1 MKKMLSKYIATR
13 YTLEQ
18 ETAVLDKD
26 NSYIDE
32 KANEEIINELAS
44 QSYVDTHYAY
54 SDVSFMIPA
63 TIAEEGEVWDNTKE
77 KAVAGAKIALST
89 ARDITFKALDR
100 TGRAIVDIAKAT
112 TAKTKEYS
120 DKYNRQELVAKTK
133 LNTLKS
139 DYNGIL
145 GKAKQQHRISINDK
159 ALFVADQPPESIN
172 DLQAGIEAVND
183 LGYYLS
189 RAYLDNMDEIATAFA
204 EVLNNNKNR
213 VLFSTVKSSSELAEA
228 LEKIGFI
235 TNPEIKVHEDKKE
248 RGIYKR
254 FNSDSLPGNRV
265 FTYTTL
271 DWNEKNGFT
280 PWELL
285 NAFSKQSVAL
295 KRDKETVTRHQTV
308 IIDTPD
314 TKSIQNAIDAL
325 DTLQQTLANLN
336 RTVLK
341 REVKDIHQK
350 LIKAY
355 TNKNGAIAQAL
366 AEVTN
371 KAAVEALGDQSAKAI
386 KGFVQGYDKWTSEV
400 LVHYL
405 AYAYKMLFVY
415 MTAIQRIIK
424 QY

>member
-1 MKKMLSKYIATR
+1 MLSKYIATR

-18 ETAVLDKD
+18 EIAVLDKD

-63 TIAEEGEVWDNTKE
+63 TIAEEGEAWDNTKE

-100 TGRAIVDIAKAT
+100 TGRAIVDIATAT
-112 TAKTKEYS
+112 VAKTKEYS
-120 DKYNRQELVAKTK
+120 DKYNRQELAAKAK

-159 ALFVADQPPESIN
+159 ALFVADQPPESID

-189 RAYLDNMDEIATAFA
+189 RAYLDNMDDIATAFA

-235 TNPEIKVHEDKKE
+235 SNPEIRVHEDKKE

-285 NAFSKQSVAL
+285 NAFSKQSVDL

-341 REVKDIHQK
+341 HEVKDIHQK

-371 KAAVEALGDQSAKAI
+371 KAAVESLGDQSAKAI

>member
-1 MKKMLSKYIATR
+1 MLSKYIATR

-54 SDVSFMIPA
+54 SDASFMIPA

-120 DKYNRQELVAKTK
+120 DKYNRQELVAKAK

-159 ALFVADQPPESIN
+159 ALFVADQPPESID

-285 NAFSKQSVAL
+285 NAFSKQSVGL

-314 TKSIQNAIDAL
+314 TKSIQNAIDTL

-341 REVKDIHQK
+341 HEVKDIHQK

-386 KGFVQGYDKWTSEV
+386 KGFVQGYDRWTSEV
-400 LVHYL
+400 LVSYL
-405 AYAYKMLFVY
+405 AYAYKMLSVY
-415 MTAIQRIIK
+415 MKAVSSIIK

>member
-1 MKKMLSKYIATR
+1 MLSKYIATR

-18 ETAVLDKD
+18 ETAILDKD

-89 ARDITFKALDR
+89 ARDITFKALDH
-100 TGRAIVDIAKAT
+100 TGRAIVDIATAT
-112 TAKTKEYS
+112 ATKTKEYA
-120 DKYNRQELVAKTK
+120 DKYNRQELAAKAK

-145 GKAKQQHRISINDK
+145 GKARQQHRISINDK

-271 DWNEKNGFT
+271 DWDEKNGFS

-285 NAFSKQSVAL
+285 NAFSKQSVGL
-295 KRDKETVTRHQTV
+295 K
-308 IIDTPD
+308 
-314 TKSIQNAIDAL
+314 
-325 DTLQQTLANLN
+325 QTLANLN

-341 REVKDIHQK
+341 HEVKDIHQK

>member
-1 MKKMLSKYIATR
+1 MLSKYIATR

-63 TIAEEGEVWDNTKE
+63 TIAEEGEAWDNTKE

-100 TGRAIVDIAKAT
+100 TGRAIVDIATAT
-112 TAKTKEYS
+112 ATKTKEYA
-120 DKYNRQELVAKTK
+120 DKYNRQELVAKAK

-139 DYNGIL
+139 AYNGIL

-159 ALFVADQPPESIN
+159 ALFVADQPPESID

-213 VLFSTVKSSSELAEA
+213 VLFSTVKSSSELAET

-235 TNPEIKVHEDKKE
+235 TNPEIRVHEDKKE

-271 DWNEKNGFT
+271 DWNEKNGFS

-285 NAFSKQSVAL
+285 NAFSKQSVDL
-295 KRDKETVTRHQTV
+295 KRDKETVTSHQTV

-314 TKSIQNAIDAL
+314 TKSIQNVIDAL
-325 DTLQQTLANLN
+325 ETLQQTLVNLN

-341 REVKDIHQK
+341 HEVKDLHQK

-415 MTAIQRIIK
+415 MLAIQRIIK

>member
-1 MKKMLSKYIATR
+1 MLSKYIATR

-63 TIAEEGEVWDNTKE
+63 TIAEEGEVWDTTKE

-120 DKYNRQELVAKTK
+120 DKYNRQELVAKAK

-139 DYNGIL
+139 DYNTIV

-159 ALFVADQPPESIN
+159 ALFVADLPPESIN
-172 DLQAGIEAVND
+172 DLQAGIEAIND

-235 TNPEIKVHEDKKE
+235 TNPEIRVHEDKKE

-271 DWNEKNGFT
+271 DWNEKNGFS

-285 NAFSKQSVAL
+285 NAFSKQSVGL
-295 KRDKETVTRHQTV
+295 KRDKETVTSHQTV

-314 TKSIQNAIDAL
+314 TKSIQNVIDAL
-325 DTLQQTLANLN
+325 DALQQTLANLN

-341 REVKDIHQK
+341 HEVKDIHQK

-400 LVHYL
+400 LVSYL

-415 MTAIQRIIK
+415 LSAIQRIIK

>member
-1 MKKMLSKYIATR
+1 MLSKYIATR

-100 TGRAIVDIAKAT
+100 TGRVIVDIAKAT

-120 DKYNRQELVAKTK
+120 DKYNRQELVAKAK

-159 ALFVADQPPESIN
+159 ALFVADQPPKSID

-235 TNPEIKVHEDKKE
+235 TNPEIKVHEDRKE

-265 FTYTTL
+265 FTYTML
-271 DWNEKNGFT
+271 DWDEKNGFS

-285 NAFSKQSVAL
+285 NAFSKQSVGL
-295 KRDKETVTRHQTV
+295 KRDKETVTGHQTV

-314 TKSIQNAIDAL
+314 TKSIQNTIDAL

-405 AYAYKMLFVY
+405 TYAYQMLFVY

>member
-1 MKKMLSKYIATR
+1 MLSKYIATR

-63 TIAEEGEVWDNTKE
+63 TIAEEGEVWDATKE
-77 KAVAGAKIALST
+77 KTVAGAKIALST

-100 TGRAIVDIAKAT
+100 TGRAIVDIAST
-112 TAKTKEYS
+112 TAAKTKEYS
-120 DKYNRQELVAKTK
+120 DKYNRQELVAKAK

-145 GKAKQQHRISINDK
+145 GKAKRQHRISINDK
-159 ALFVADQPPESIN
+159 ALFVADQPPESID

-285 NAFSKQSVAL
+285 NAFSKQSVDL

-314 TKSIQNAIDAL
+314 TKSIQNVIDTL
-325 DTLQQTLANLN
+325 DALQQTLANLN

-341 REVKDIHQK
+341 HEVKDIHQK

-400 LVHYL
+400 LVSYL

-415 MTAIQRIIK
+415 LSAIQRIIK

>member
-1 MKKMLSKYIATR
+1 MLSKYIATR

-26 NSYIDE
+26 NSYIGE
-32 KANEEIINELAS
+32 KANEEIINDLAS

-77 KAVAGAKIALST
+77 KAVAGAMIALST

-100 TGRAIVDIAKAT
+100 TGRAIVDIAST
-112 TAKTKEYS
+112 TATKTKEYS
-120 DKYNRQELVAKTK
+120 DKYNRQELVAKAK

-145 GKAKQQHRISINDK
+145 GKAKQQRRISINDK
-159 ALFVADQPPESIN
+159 ALFVADQPPESID

-189 RAYLDNMDEIATAFA
+189 RDYLDNMDEIATAFA

-235 TNPEIKVHEDKKE
+235 TNPEIKVHEDRKE

-271 DWNEKNGFT
+271 DWDEKNGFS

-285 NAFSKQSVAL
+285 NAFSKQSVGL

-325 DTLQQTLANLN
+325 DTLQQILANLN

-400 LVHYL
+400 LVSYL

>member
-1 MKKMLSKYIATR
+1 MLSKYIATR

-26 NSYIDE
+26 NSYIGE

-54 SDVSFMIPA
+54 SDVTFMIPA

-112 TAKTKEYS
+112 ATKTKEYS
-120 DKYNRQELVAKTK
+120 DKYNRQELVAKAK

-139 DYNGIL
+139 DYNTIV

-172 DLQAGIEAVND
+172 DLQSGIEAVND

-228 LEKIGFI
+228 LEKIGFV

-285 NAFSKQSVAL
+285 NAFSKQSVGL
-295 KRDKETVTRHQTV
+295 KRDKETVTRHRTV

-314 TKSIQNAIDAL
+314 TKSIQNAIDTL

-341 REVKDIHQK
+341 HEVKDIHQK

-415 MTAIQRIIK
+415 MLAIQRIIK

>member
-1 MKKMLSKYIATR
+1 MLSKYIATR

-18 ETAVLDKD
+18 ETAVLDKN

-100 TGRAIVDIAKAT
+100 TGRAIVELASKTA
-112 TAKTKEYS
+112 AKTKEYS
-120 DKYNRQELVAKTK
+120 DKYNRQELVAKAK

-145 GKAKQQHRISINDK
+145 GKAKRQHRISINDK
-159 ALFVADQPPESIN
+159 ALFVADQPPESID

-254 FNSDSLPGNRV
+254 FNSDSLPGNKV

-271 DWNEKNGFT
+271 DWNEKNGFS

-285 NAFSKQSVAL
+285 NAFSKQSVGL

-314 TKSIQNAIDAL
+314 TKSIQNAIDTL
-325 DTLQQTLANLN
+325 DALQQTLANLN

-341 REVKDIHQK
+341 HEVKDIHQK

-415 MTAIQRIIK
+415 MLAIQRIIK

>member
-1 MKKMLSKYIATR
+1 MLSKYIATR

-63 TIAEEGEVWDNTKE
+63 TIAEEGEAWDSTKE

-100 TGRAIVDIAKAT
+100 TGRAIVDIAST
-112 TAKTKEYS
+112 TAVKTKEYA
-120 DKYNRQELVAKTK
+120 DKYNRQELVAKAK

-228 LEKIGFI
+228 LENIGFI
-235 TNPEIKVHEDKKE
+235 TNPEIRVHEDRKE

-271 DWNEKNGFT
+271 DWDEKNGFT

-285 NAFSKQSVAL
+285 NAFSKQSVGL
-295 KRDKETVTRHQTV
+295 KRDKETVTKHQTV

-325 DTLQQTLANLN
+325 DTLQQTLVNLN

-341 REVKDIHQK
+341 HEVKDIHQK

-400 LVHYL
+400 LVSYL

>member
-1 MKKMLSKYIATR
+1 MLSKYIATR

-77 KAVAGAKIALST
+77 KAVTGAKIALST

-100 TGRAIVDIAKAT
+100 TGRAIVDIAST
-112 TAKTKEYS
+112 TATKTKEYS
-120 DKYNRQELVAKTK
+120 DKYNRQELVAKAK

-139 DYNGIL
+139 DYNSIL

-189 RAYLDNMDEIATAFA
+189 RDYLDNMDEIATAFA

-235 TNPEIKVHEDKKE
+235 TNPEIRVHEDKKE

-271 DWNEKNGFT
+271 DWNEKNGFS

-341 REVKDIHQK
+341 REVKDLHQK

-415 MTAIQRIIK
+415 MLAIQRIIK

>member
-1 MKKMLSKYIATR
+1 MLSKYIATR

-26 NSYIDE
+26 DSYIDE

-100 TGRAIVDIAKAT
+100 TGRAIVDIATAT
-112 TAKTKEYS
+112 AAKTKEYA
-120 DKYNRQELVAKTK
+120 DKYNRQELVAKAK

-235 TNPEIKVHEDKKE
+235 TNPEIRVHEDKKE

-271 DWNEKNGFT
+271 DWNEKNGFS

-285 NAFSKQSVAL
+285 NAFSKQSVGL
-295 KRDKETVTRHQTV
+295 KRDKETVTRHRTV

-314 TKSIQNAIDAL
+314 TKSIQNAIDTL
-325 DTLQQTLANLN
+325 DALQQTLANLN

-341 REVKDIHQK
+341 HEVKDIHQK

-386 KGFVQGYDKWTSEV
+386 KSFVQGYDKWTGEV

-415 MTAIQRIIK
+415 MLAIQRIIK

>member
-1 MKKMLSKYIATR
+1 MLSKYIATR

-120 DKYNRQELVAKTK
+120 DKYNRQELVAKAK

-139 DYNGIL
+139 DYNTIV

-159 ALFVADQPPESIN
+159 ALFVADQPPESID

-235 TNPEIKVHEDKKE
+235 SNPEIKVHEDKKE

-285 NAFSKQSVAL
+285 NAFSKQSVGL

-308 IIDTPD
+308 IINTPD
-314 TKSIQNAIDAL
+314 TKSIQNAIDTL
-325 DTLQQTLANLN
+325 DILQQTLANLN

-415 MTAIQRIIK
+415 MLAIQRIIK

>member
-1 MKKMLSKYIATR
+1 MLSKYIATR

-63 TIAEEGEVWDNTKE
+63 TIAEEGEAWDSTKE

-100 TGRAIVDIAKAT
+100 TGRAIVDIAST
-112 TAKTKEYS
+112 TATKTKEYS
-120 DKYNRQELVAKTK
+120 DKYNRQELVAKAK

-159 ALFVADQPPESIN
+159 ALFVADQPPESID

-254 FNSDSLPGNRV
+254 FNSNSLPGNRV

-285 NAFSKQSVAL
+285 NAFSKQSVGL
-295 KRDKETVTRHQTV
+295 KRDKETVTKHQTV

-341 REVKDIHQK
+341 HEVKDIHQK

-371 KAAVEALGDQSAKAI
+371 KATVEALGDQSAKAI

-415 MTAIQRIIK
+415 MLAIQRIIK

>member
-1 MKKMLSKYIATR
+1 MLSKYIATR

-89 ARDITFKALDR
+89 ARDITFKTLDR
-100 TGRAIVDIAKAT
+100 AGRAIVDIAKAT
-112 TAKTKEYS
+112 AAKTKEYS
-120 DKYNRQELVAKTK
+120 DKYNRQELVAKAK

-159 ALFVADQPPESIN
+159 ALFVADQPPESID
-172 DLQAGIEAVND
+172 DLQSGIEAVND

-235 TNPEIKVHEDKKE
+235 TNPEIKVHEDRKE

-285 NAFSKQSVAL
+285 NAFSKQSVGL
-295 KRDKETVTRHQTV
+295 KRDKETVTRHRTV

-314 TKSIQNAIDAL
+314 TKSIQNAIDTL
-325 DTLQQTLANLN
+325 DALQQTLANLN

-405 AYAYKMLFVY
+405 AYAYRMLFVY

>member
-1 MKKMLSKYIATR
+1 MLSKYIATR

-44 QSYVDTHYAY
+44 QSYVDTHYSY

-100 TGRAIVDIAKAT
+100 AGRAIVDIAAAT
-112 TAKTKEYS
+112 VTKTKEYS
-120 DKYNRQELVAKTK
+120 DKYNRQELVAKAK

-145 GKAKQQHRISINDK
+145 GKAKQQRRISINDK
-159 ALFVADQPPESIN
+159 ALFVADQPPESID

-235 TNPEIKVHEDKKE
+235 INPEIKVHEDKKE

-254 FNSDSLPGNRV
+254 FNSDSLPGNKV

-285 NAFSKQSVAL
+285 NAFSKQSVGL
-295 KRDKETVTRHQTV
+295 KRDKETVTRHLTV

-314 TKSIQNAIDAL
+314 TKSIQNAVDAL

-341 REVKDIHQK
+341 HEVKDIHQK

>member
-1 MKKMLSKYIATR
+1 MLSKYIATR

-18 ETAVLDKD
+18 ETSVLDKD

-63 TIAEEGEVWDNTKE
+63 TIAEEGEAWDSTKE

-100 TGRAIVDIAKAT
+100 TGRAIVDIATAT
-112 TAKTKEYS
+112 ATKTKEYS
-120 DKYNRQELVAKTK
+120 DKYNRQELVAKAK

-139 DYNGIL
+139 DYNTIV

-159 ALFVADQPPESIN
+159 ALFVADQPPESID

-235 TNPEIKVHEDKKE
+235 TNPEIRVHEDKKE

-285 NAFSKQSVAL
+285 NAFSKQSVDL

-341 REVKDIHQK
+341 REVKDLHQK

-400 LVHYL
+400 LVSYL

>member
-1 MKKMLSKYIATR
+1 MLSKYIATR

-63 TIAEEGEVWDNTKE
+63 TIAEENEVWDNTKE

-100 TGRAIVDIAKAT
+100 TGRAIVDIATAT
-112 TAKTKEYS
+112 AANTKEYS
-120 DKYNRQELVAKTK
+120 DKYNRQELVAKAK

-159 ALFVADQPPESIN
+159 ALFVADQPPESID

-271 DWNEKNGFT
+271 DWNEKNGFS

-285 NAFSKQSVAL
+285 NAFSKQSVGL
-295 KRDKETVTRHQTV
+295 KRDKETVTRHRTV

-314 TKSIQNAIDAL
+314 TKSIQNTIDVL
-325 DTLQQTLANLN
+325 GTLQQTLANLN

-341 REVKDIHQK
+341 HEVKDIHQK

-400 LVHYL
+400 LVSYL

-415 MTAIQRIIK
+415 MLAIQRIIK

>member
-1 MKKMLSKYIATR
+1 MLSKYIATR

-77 KAVAGAKIALST
+77 KVVAGAKIALST

-100 TGRAIVDIAKAT
+100 TGRAIVDIAST
-112 TAKTKEYS
+112 TATKTKEYS
-120 DKYNRQELVAKTK
+120 DKYNRQELVAKAR

-172 DLQAGIEAVND
+172 DLQAGIGAVND

-235 TNPEIKVHEDKKE
+235 TNPEIRVHEDRKE

-254 FNSDSLPGNRV
+254 FNSDSLPGNMV

-271 DWNEKNGFT
+271 DWDEKNGFT

-285 NAFSKQSVAL
+285 NAFSKQSVGL

-415 MTAIQRIIK
+415 MLAIQRIIK

>member
-1 MKKMLSKYIATR
+1 MLSKYIATR

-100 TGRAIVDIAKAT
+100 TGRAIVDIATAT
-112 TAKTKEYS
+112 ATKTKEYA
-120 DKYNRQELVAKTK
+120 DKYNRQELVAKAK

-159 ALFVADQPPESIN
+159 ALFVADQPPESID
-172 DLQAGIEAVND
+172 DLQAGIEAIND

-235 TNPEIKVHEDKKE
+235 SNPEIKVHEDRKE

-271 DWNEKNGFT
+271 DWNEKNGFS

-285 NAFSKQSVAL
+285 NAFSKQTVGL
-295 KRDKETVTRHQTV
+295 KRDKETVTRHRTV

-341 REVKDIHQK
+341 HEVKDIHQK

>member
-1 MKKMLSKYIATR
+1 MLSKYIATR

-100 TGRAIVDIAKAT
+100 TGRAIVDIAAAT
-112 TAKTKEYS
+112 VTKTKEYS
-120 DKYNRQELVAKTK
+120 DKYNRQELAAKAK

-159 ALFVADQPPESIN
+159 ALFVADQPPESID

-189 RAYLDNMDEIATAFA
+189 IAYLDNMDEIATAFA

-235 TNPEIKVHEDKKE
+235 TNPEIRVHEDKKE

-271 DWNEKNGFT
+271 DWNEKNGFS

-285 NAFSKQSVAL
+285 NAFSKQSVDL

-314 TKSIQNAIDAL
+314 TKSIQNTIDAL

-341 REVKDIHQK
+341 HEVKDIHQK

>member
-1 MKKMLSKYIATR
+1 MLSKYIATR

-228 LEKIGFI
+228 LEKIGFV
-235 TNPEIKVHEDKKE
+235 TNPEIKVHEDRKE

>member
-1 MKKMLSKYIATR
+1 MLSKYIATR

-32 KANEEIINELAS
+32 KANEEIINDLAS

-120 DKYNRQELVAKTK
+120 DKYNRQELVAKAK

-139 DYNGIL
+139 DYNTIV
-145 GKAKQQHRISINDK
+145 GKAKQQYRISINDK

-172 DLQAGIEAVND
+172 DLQSGIEAVND

-254 FNSDSLPGNRV
+254 FNSDSLPGNKV

-271 DWNEKNGFT
+271 DWNEKNGFS

-285 NAFSKQSVAL
+285 NAFSKQSVGL
-295 KRDKETVTRHQTV
+295 KRDKETVTGHQTV

-325 DTLQQTLANLN
+325 DTLQQTLVNLN

-386 KGFVQGYDKWTSEV
+386 KGFVQSYDKWTSEV

-405 AYAYKMLFVY
+405 AYAYQMLFVY
-415 MTAIQRIIK
+415 MLAIQRIVK

>member
-1 MKKMLSKYIATR
+1 MLSKYIATR

-100 TGRAIVDIAKAT
+100 TGRAIVDIAT
-112 TAKTKEYS
+112 TTAAKTKEYA
-120 DKYNRQELVAKTK
+120 DKYNRQELVAKAK

-145 GKAKQQHRISINDK
+145 GKAKQQRRISINDK
-159 ALFVADQPPESIN
+159 ALFVADQPPESID

-204 EVLNNNKNR
+204 EVLNNNKNH
-213 VLFSTVKSSSELAEA
+213 VLFSTVKSSSELAET

-235 TNPEIKVHEDKKE
+235 TNPEIKVHEDRKE
-248 RGIYKR
+248 RGVYKR

-285 NAFSKQSVAL
+285 NAFSKQSVGL

-341 REVKDIHQK
+341 REVKDMHQK

-400 LVHYL
+400 LVQYL

-415 MTAIQRIIK
+415 LSAIQRIIK

>member
-1 MKKMLSKYIATR
+1 MLSKYIATR

-89 ARDITFKALDR
+89 AREITFKALDR
-100 TGRAIVDIAKAT
+100 TGRAIVDIATAT
-112 TAKTKEYS
+112 ATKTKEYA
-120 DKYNRQELVAKTK
+120 DKYNRQELAAKAK

-139 DYNGIL
+139 DYNTIV

-159 ALFVADQPPESIN
+159 ALFVADQPPESID

-271 DWNEKNGFT
+271 DWNEKNGFS

-285 NAFSKQSVAL
+285 NAFSKQSVGL
-295 KRDKETVTRHQTV
+295 KRDKETVTRHRTV

-314 TKSIQNAIDAL
+314 TKSIQNTIDVL
-325 DTLQQTLANLN
+325 GTLQQTLANLN

-400 LVHYL
+400 LVSYL
-405 AYAYKMLFVY
+405 AYAYKMLSVY
-415 MTAIQRIIK
+415 MKAVSSIIK

>member
-1 MKKMLSKYIATR
+1 MLSKYIATR

-100 TGRAIVDIAKAT
+100 TGRVIVDIAKAT

-120 DKYNRQELVAKTK
+120 DKYNRQELVAKAK

-159 ALFVADQPPESIN
+159 ALFVADQPPKSID

-235 TNPEIKVHEDKKE
+235 TNPEIKVHEDRKE

-271 DWNEKNGFT
+271 DWDEKNGFS

-285 NAFSKQSVAL
+285 NAFSKQSVGL
-295 KRDKETVTRHQTV
+295 KRDKETVTGHQTV

-314 TKSIQNAIDAL
+314 TKSIQNTIDAL

-405 AYAYKMLFVY
+405 TYAYQMLFVY

>member
-1 MKKMLSKYIATR
+1 MLSKYIATR

-26 NSYIDE
+26 NSYIGE
-32 KANEEIINELAS
+32 KANEEIINDLAS

-100 TGRAIVDIAKAT
+100 TGRVIVDIATAT
-112 TAKTKEYS
+112 AAKTKEYA
-120 DKYNRQELVAKTK
+120 DKYNRQELVAKAK

-172 DLQAGIEAVND
+172 DLQAGMEAVND

-235 TNPEIKVHEDKKE
+235 SNPEIKVHEDKKE

-254 FNSDSLPGNRV
+254 FNSDSLPGNKV

-271 DWNEKNGFT
+271 DWNEKNGFS

-285 NAFSKQSVAL
+285 NAFSKQSVGL

-314 TKSIQNAIDAL
+314 TKSIQNAIDTL

-400 LVHYL
+400 LVSYL
-405 AYAYKMLFVY
+405 AYAYKMLLVY

>member
-1 MKKMLSKYIATR
+1 MLSKYIATR

-26 NSYIDE
+26 NSFIDE

-63 TIAEEGEVWDNTKE
+63 TIAEENEVWDNTKE

-100 TGRAIVDIAKAT
+100 TGRAIVDIATAT
-112 TAKTKEYS
+112 ATKTKEYA
-120 DKYNRQELVAKTK
+120 DKYNRQELAAKAK

-159 ALFVADQPPESIN
+159 ALFVADQPPESID

-235 TNPEIKVHEDKKE
+235 TNPEIRVHEDKKE

-285 NAFSKQSVAL
+285 NAFSKQSVGL

-341 REVKDIHQK
+341 HEVKDIHQK

-400 LVHYL
+400 LVSYL

-415 MTAIQRIIK
+415 MLAIQRIIK

>member
-1 MKKMLSKYIATR
+1 MLSKYIATR

-100 TGRAIVDIAKAT
+100 TGRAIVDIATAT
-112 TAKTKEYS
+112 ATKTKEYA
-120 DKYNRQELVAKTK
+120 DKYNRQELVAKAK

-159 ALFVADQPPESIN
+159 ALFVADQPPESID

-213 VLFSTVKSSSELAEA
+213 VLLSTVKSSSELAEA

-235 TNPEIKVHEDKKE
+235 TNPEIKVHEDRKE

-285 NAFSKQSVAL
+285 NAFSKQSVGL

-314 TKSIQNAIDAL
+314 TKSIQNTIDAL

-341 REVKDIHQK
+341 HEVKDIHQK